1 MTSDRMGPDTSGPV
15 PWLQF
20 ASVAR
25 SVSPAMR
32 FFEPMRRFEPL

>member
-1 MTSDRMGPDTSGPV
+1 MTSDRIGPDTSGPL

>member
-15 PWLQF
+15 PWLQL

-25 SVSPAMR
+25 NLGG
-32 FFEPMRRFEPL
+32 PLPNATL